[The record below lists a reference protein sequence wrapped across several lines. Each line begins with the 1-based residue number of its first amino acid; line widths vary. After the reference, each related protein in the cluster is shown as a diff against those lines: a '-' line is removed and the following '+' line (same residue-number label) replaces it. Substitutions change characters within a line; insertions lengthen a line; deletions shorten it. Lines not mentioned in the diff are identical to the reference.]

1 MLNIILRDVPE
12 VRDNLLPLTF
22 TRSVADL
29 RLGILTLRQKWELS
43 LPAVYSYMTADYLS
57 VKYPSISSP
66 DARQLH
72 RLSPFLPHAR
82 SGQRGRTPPQRTGAD
97 VP

>member
-29 RLGILTLRQKWELS
+29 RLGILT
-43 LPAVYSYMTADYLS
+43 
-57 VKYPSISSP
+57 
-66 DARQLH
+66 
-72 RLSPFLPHAR
+72 
-82 SGQRGRTPPQRTGAD
+82 
-97 VP
+97 